1 MPSAEKRTVAL
12 ALLADAAAILAF
24 AAVGRRSHAEGVTVA
39 GVLATAWPFLSGT
52 AVGWVIVRGW
62 RKPTSLRPT
71 GLVVWLS
78 TLVVGMVLRKL
89 VSATVVPSFV
99 VVAACATAILV
110 LGWRGVVAVLARR

>member
-1 MPSAEKRTVAL
+1 MPSVEKRTVAL